1 MSYQPDQSESTR
13 RARDSGGVNRAWRWF
28 SEATIRTAESYR
40 DLRWRVV
47 IGHIV
52 LAAVLVIVS
61 RINPAFAVS
70 PWLLVIGVIWL
81 VYGVRMGGLKAIGQA
96 ASQPKS

>member
-40 DLRWRVV
+40 DIRWPVVAGHVV
-47 IGHIV
+47 I
-52 LAAVLVIVS
+52 AAVLVILS
-61 RINPAFAVS
+61 RLNPALPTA
-70 PWLLVIGVIWL
+70 PWMLIIGVLWL
-81 VYGVRMGGLKAIGQA
+81 VYGVRMGVLKAVGQA
-96 ASQPKS
+96 TRHSES